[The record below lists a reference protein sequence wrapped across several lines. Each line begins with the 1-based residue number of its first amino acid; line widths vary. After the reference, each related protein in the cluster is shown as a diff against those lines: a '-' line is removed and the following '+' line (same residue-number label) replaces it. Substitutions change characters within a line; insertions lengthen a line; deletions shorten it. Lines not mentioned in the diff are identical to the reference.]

1 MKRLII
7 IVIAL
12 AAIGAAL
19 YGGLVWMITKPA
31 PAMEVGPT
39 VALSQGEVSGGVDR
53 GNEQVLQFNGL
64 PFAAAPIGDLRWRAP
79 QLTASWDGVRD
90 SREFGAECLQARS
103 GSDEFLRDL
112 VSGLGLGWTTRQLA
126 AIGAKHTPE
135 PVESEDCLF
144 LNVRT
149 ANLGGA
155 SLQPVMVW
163 IHGGSHKTGSGSSDI
178 YQSNGLVDNGVVL
191 VTINYR
197 LGALGY
203 MAHPALSAD
212 DPRGV
217 SGNYGL
223 LDQIAALDWVR
234 ANIAEFGGDPDNVT
248 IFGESAGAQSVAE
261 IMSSPFGDGLYHK
274 AILES
279 GSSSYN
285 ANGLTRA
292 IDGRLSQHEAG
303 VEFMDGLTDA
313 DASAAGLRAISG
325 AAIIAQSETKTH
337 LGGYFLPGV
346 DGVVIPRLM
355 GEAIREED
363 INNVPILAGYNSDE
377 GTLFYQYMKSP
388 TLLQIPFPTAHN
400 ERMAAMDTL
409 YGQADAAILKA
420 EYGLDDP
427 DNFDK
432 AATDMLGDDM
442 FGVHMRFLAKANVH
456 AGEPTWLYHFT
467 RTPPSP
473 TQTLGAF
480 HASELFF
487 VFDSHSPLLKIND
500 EDRALTTAMGK
511 YWTNFA
517 KTGNPNG
524 DDVPAWPAYDEASD
538 QWLTFNPSIEV
549 KSGLRAAKLDV
560 IEKVLNGRI
569 NLARAVIN
577 PPMETML
584 AETEGASGNEET
596 GTDSLQP

>member
-1 MKRLII
+1 MKRLFII
-7 IVIAL
+7 LAAL

-31 PAMEVGPT
+31 PAMGVGPT
-39 VALSQGEVSGGVDR
+39 ITLSQGEVSGGVDR
-53 GNEQVLQFNGL
+53 DDSAVLQFNGL

-79 QLTASWDGVRD
+79 QSVANWDGVRD
-90 SREFGAECLQARS
+90 GREFGAECLQARS
-103 GSDEFLRDL
+103 GSAEFYRDL
-112 VSGLGLGWTTRQLA
+112 VDGLGLSWGTRQLA
-126 AIGAKHTPE
+126 AIAAKHAPE

-149 ANLGGA
+149 TNLGGA

-163 IHGGSHKTGSGSSDI
+163 IHGGSHKTGSGSSEV

-234 ANIAEFGGDPDNVT
+234 ANIAEFGGNPDNVT

-261 IMSSPFGDGLYHK
+261 IMSSPLGDGLYHK

-292 IDGRLSQHEAG
+292 IEGRLSQHEAG
-303 VEFMDGLTDA
+303 LEFIDGLANA
-313 DASAAGLRAISG
+313 DASAADLRAISG
-325 AAIIAQSETKTH
+325 AAVIAQSEAKPH

-355 GEAIREED
+355 GEAIREEH
-363 INNVPILAGYNSDE
+363 INNVPVLAGYNGDE

-427 DNFDK
+427 ENFDK

-442 FGVHMRFLAKANVH
+442 FGVHMRFLATANVA

-487 VFDSHSPLLKIND
+487 VFDSHSPLLKLSD

-524 DDVPAWPAYDEASD
+524 DDVPGWPAYDEASD

-549 KSGLRAAKLDV
+549 ASGLRAARLDA
-560 IEKVLNGRI
+560 IERVLNKRI
-569 NLARAVIN
+569 NLAGAVIN
-577 PPMETML
+577 PPLEPL
-584 AETEGASGNEET
+584 LVEAEIVSGDEEA
-596 GTDSLQP
+596 GTDGFQP

>member
-19 YGGLVWMITKPA
+19 YGGLVWMITKP
-31 PAMEVGPT
+31 PAAMAVGP
-39 VALSQGEVSGGVDR
+39 VVSLSQGKVSGGVDR
-53 GNEQVLQFNGL
+53 DNNDIFQFNGL
-64 PFAAAPIGDLRWRAP
+64 PYAMAPIGDLRWRAP
-79 QLTASWDGVRD
+79 QLAAGWDGVRD
-90 SREFGAECLQARS
+90 GRDFGAECLQARS
-103 GSDEFLRDL
+103 GSAEFLRDL
-112 VSGLGLGWTTRQLA
+112 INGLGLGWTTRHLA
-126 AIGAKHTPE
+126 AIASKNAPE

-149 ANLGGA
+149 ANLSGTG
-155 SLQPVMVW
+155 LQPVMVW
-163 IHGGSHKTGSGSSDI
+163 IHGGSHKTGSGSNDI
-178 YQSNGLVDNGVVL
+178 YQSNGLVNNGVVL

-248 IFGESAGAQSVAE
+248 IFGESAGAQSVTE
-261 IMSSPFGDGLYHK
+261 IMSSPLGDGLYHK

-292 IDGRLSQHEAG
+292 IEGRLTQHEAG
-303 VEFMDGLTDA
+303 LEFIDGLADA
-313 DASAAGLRAISG
+313 DASAADLRAIPG
-325 AAIIAQSETKTH
+325 PEIIAQSEAKAH

-355 GEAIREED
+355 GEAIRERD
-363 INNVPILAGYNSDE
+363 IYNVPILAGYNADE
-377 GTLFYQYMKSP
+377 GTLFYQYMRSP
-388 TLLQIPFPTAHN
+388 TVLKIPFPTAHN
-400 ERMAAMDTL
+400 ERMAQMDIL
-409 YGQADAAILKA
+409 YGPADAAILKA

-427 DNFDK
+427 EGFDK

-442 FGVHMRFLAKANVH
+442 FGVHMRFLAKANAA
-456 AGEPTWLYHFT
+456 AGQPTWLYHFT
-467 RTPPSP
+467 RIPPSP
-473 TQTLGAF
+473 KQTLGAF

-487 VFDSHSPLLKIND
+487 VFDSHSPLLKVSD
-500 EDRALTTAMGK
+500 EDRALTSAMGK

-517 KTGNPNG
+517 RTGNPNG
-524 DDVPAWPAYDEASD
+524 DDVPAWPAYDEVSD

-549 KSGLRAAKLDV
+549 VSGLRATKLDV
-560 IEKVLNGRI
+560 IERVLNGRI
-569 NLARAVIN
+569 NLASVQIN
-577 PPMETML
+577 PPTETML
-584 AETEGASGNEET
+584 AATDDTSGNEET

>member
-31 PAMEVGPT
+31 PAMAAGPVVT
-39 VALSQGEVSGGVDR
+39 LSQGAVSGGIDR
-53 GNEQVLQFNGL
+53 ENSEVLQFNGL
-64 PFAAAPIGDLRWRAP
+64 PFAAAPVGGLRWRAP
-79 QLTASWDGVRD
+79 QLAASWDGVRD
-90 SREFGAECLQARS
+90 GRDFGAECLQARS
-103 GSDEFLRDL
+103 GSAEFYRDL
-112 VSGLGLGWTTRQLA
+112 VNGLGLGWSTRQLA
-126 AIGAKHTPE
+126 AIASKHAPE

-149 ANLGGA
+149 ANLSGT
-155 SLQPVMVW
+155 SPQPVMVW
-163 IHGGSHKTGSGSSDI
+163 IHGGSHKTGSGSSEI
-178 YQSNGLVDNGVVL
+178 YQANGLVDNGVVL

-203 MAHPALSAD
+203 LAHPALSAD

-223 LDQIAALDWVR
+223 LDQIAALEWVR
-234 ANIAEFGGDPDNVT
+234 ANIAEFGGDPNNVT

-261 IMSSPFGDGLYHK
+261 IMSSPLGDGLYHK

-292 IDGRLSQHEAG
+292 IDGRKTQHEAG
-303 VEFMDGLTDA
+303 LEFMAGLVAA
-313 DASAAGLRAISG
+313 DASAADLRAIPGS
-325 AAIIAQSETKTH
+325 AIIAQSETKTH
-337 LGGYFLPGV
+337 LGGYWLPGV

-355 GEAIREED
+355 GEAIREEETY
-363 INNVPILAGYNSDE
+363 NVPILAGYNSDE

-388 TLLQIPFPTAHN
+388 TVLKIPFPEAHGQ
-400 ERMAAMDTL
+400 RMAEMDAL
-409 YGQADAAILKA
+409 YGAADAAILKA

-427 DNFDK
+427 ENFDT

-442 FGVHMRFLAKANVH
+442 FGVHMRFLAKANVS

-473 TQTLGAF
+473 SQTLGAF
-480 HASELFF
+480 HAAELFF
-487 VFDSHSPLLKIND
+487 VFDSHSPLLKLSD
-500 EDRALTTAMGK
+500 DDRALTTAMGK

-524 DDVPAWPAYDEASD
+524 ADVPAWPAYDEASD

-549 KSGLRAAKLDV
+549 KSGLRAAKLD
-560 IEKVLNGRI
+560 IMERVLNGRI
-569 NLARAVIN
+569 NLAKVVIN
-577 PPMETML
+577 PPEEVIL
-584 AETEGASGNEET
+584 ADTADPSGNQET